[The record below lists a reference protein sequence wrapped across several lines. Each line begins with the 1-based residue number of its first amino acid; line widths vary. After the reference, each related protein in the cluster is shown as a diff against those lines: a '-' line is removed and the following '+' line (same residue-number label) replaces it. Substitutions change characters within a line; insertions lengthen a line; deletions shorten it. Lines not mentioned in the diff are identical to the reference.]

1 MEYYINVEKDVK
13 IFVED
18 INSKCEKT
26 IMFVHGWPLNHN
38 MYEYIVAYFI
48 SLQVRVF

>member
-26 IMFVHGWPLNHN
+26 KICN
-38 MYEYIVAYFI
+38 
-48 SLQVRVF
+48 